1 MAQNRNLF
9 RLTRF
14 ILLKLPYLFRFL
26 ARFRKPAKR
35 LLIIKTDAIGDFIL
49 FRNFIEEVKVSM
61 KYRDYEIELLGNEL
75 WKDLVLAYD
84 SRLISKF
91 YFTKALRLYYK
102 PGEVFKLGWR
112 LFCRKYEVVLNPS
125 STRIFI
131 TDGLAALCA
140 AKQSIGFESDTEG
153 IEQKYKTKTDKFYS
167 HKLSLLPSVYHE
179 FGRNKFFFQ
188 EVLGETITLSKPV
201 IPVGPGVKSG
211 IMIFPGAGIK
221 KRGWEAEKFI
231 SLIKL
236 IQQNTAQTIYI
247 AGGPDEKEANE
258 FISSAAPGNLINLTG
273 QTSLPQLAQKIASSK
288 LVIGNDSSAIHMAV
302 AADAPSVCI
311 TGGGHFDRFV
321 PYPDE
326 FTGAPLCVYQKL
338 DCYYCNWNCIYQT
351 DADDRYPC
359 VSIITV
365 DMVWQAVKP
374 LL

>member
-1 MAQNRNLF
+1 LQ
-9 RLTRF
+9 
-14 ILLKLPYLFRFL
+14 
-26 ARFRKPAKR
+26 
-35 LLIIKTDAIGDFIL
+35 
-49 FRNFIEEVKVSM
+49 
-61 KYRDYEIELLGNEL
+61 
-75 WKDLVLAYD
+75 
-84 SRLISKF
+84 
-91 YFTKALRLYYK
+91 LYYK

-112 LFCRKYEVVLNPS
+112 LFCRNYEVILNPS

-140 AKQSIGFESDTEG
+140 AKQTIGFESDTEG
-153 IEQKYKTKTDKFYS
+153 IEQKYKTKTDRFYTS
-167 HKLSLLPSVYHE
+167 KLSLPPSVYHE

-188 EVLGETITLSKPV
+188 EVLGDAIALSKPV
-201 IPVGPGVKSG
+201 IPVGQAVKNG

-236 IQQNTAQTIYI
+236 IQQNTTQTIYI
-247 AGGPDEKEANE
+247 AGGPDEKDANE
-258 FISSAAPGNLINLTG
+258 FISNAAPGNLVNLTG
-273 QTSLPQLAQKIASSK
+273 QTTLQQLVQKVASAM

-302 AADAPSVCI
+302 AVDTPSVCI

-321 PYPDE
+321 PYPNE
-326 FTGAPLCVYQKL
+326 FVSGPLCVYQKL
-338 DCYYCNWNCIYQT
+338 ECYNCNWNCIYQT

-365 DMVWQAVKP
+365 DMAWQAVKP

>member
-49 FRNFIEEVKVSM
+49 FRNFIEEVKLSV

-84 SRLISKF
+84 SHFISKF
-91 YFTKALRLYYK
+91 YFTKALQLYYK
-102 PGEVFKLGWR
+102 PGEVLKLGWR
-112 LFCRKYEVVLNPS
+112 LFLRNYEVVLNPS

-140 AKQSIGFESDTEG
+140 AKQTIGFESDTEG
-153 IEQKYKTKTDKFYS
+153 IEQKYKTKTDKFYTS
-167 HKLSLLPSVYHE
+167 KLSSPPSVYHE

-188 EVLGETITLSKPV
+188 EVLAQTIALTKPV
-201 IPVGPGVKSG
+201 IPVGAGVKSG

-236 IQQNTAQTIYI
+236 IQQNTTQTIYI
-247 AGGPDEKEANE
+247 AGGPDEKEVNDV
-258 FISSAAPGNLINLTG
+258 ICNAAPGNLVNLTG
-273 QTSLPQLAQKIASSK
+273 QTTLQQLVQKVVSAM

-302 AADAPSVCI
+302 AVDTPSVCI

-321 PYPDE
+321 PYPVG

-338 DCYYCNWNCIYQT
+338 DCYNCNWNCIYQT

-365 DMVWQAVKP
+365 DMAWQVVKP